1 MAMQQPGCAPASEL
15 TTVAQYRLEKQMS
28 GAKHECVPSDSS
40 FHSIVH
46 VCMVGE
52 DEELLI
58 GIQQDP
64 DMLCNGLA
72 LQQQCIIVSSSTL

>member
-1 MAMQQPGCAPASEL
+1 
-15 TTVAQYRLEKQMS
+15 MS
-28 GAKHECVPSDSS
+28 RAEHECVPSDSGL
-40 FHSIVH
+40 HSIVH

-58 GIQQDP
+58 SIQQDP
-64 DMLCNGLA
+64 HMLCHSLA